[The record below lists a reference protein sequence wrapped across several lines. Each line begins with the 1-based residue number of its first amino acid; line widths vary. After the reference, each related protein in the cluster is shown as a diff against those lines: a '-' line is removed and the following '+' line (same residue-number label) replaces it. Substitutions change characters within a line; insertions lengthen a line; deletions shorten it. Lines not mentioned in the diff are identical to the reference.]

1 MTIYIKIYS
10 FHYLYITK
18 FINNIKYLEK
28 TLNKNFFKISFNNIL
43 IKNEKIT
50 ILKSPHVNK
59 SARDQFEKK
68 TYIKKIKIIWKNYE
82 TNQFF
87 HLKKLISLIKNLAIN
102 VKLNIKIIKI

>member
-10 FHYLYITK
+10 FHHLYITK
-18 FINNIKYLEK
+18 FITNIKYLEK
-28 TLNKNFFKISFNNIL
+28 VLNKKFFKLSFNNIL

-68 TYIKKIKIIWKNYE
+68 TYIKKIKIVWKNYDN
-82 TNQFF
+82 NQFF
-87 HLKKLISLIKNLAIN
+87 HLKKLIALIKTLAIN
-102 VKLNIKIIKI
+102 VKLTIKILKS